1 MSIFVRLAPLPL
13 SVKGITVPAPDGTY
27 NIYINQNLVFEMQK
41 QVYIHELKHIKNN
54 DFQSDKPVAQIE
66 SKISK
71 WSNKEVDKHESS
83 CLCPVLFR

>member
-1 MSIFVRLAPLPL
+1 MGIIVRLLSLPP
-13 SVKGITVPAPDGTY
+13 STRGVTVLDQDGNY
-27 NIYINQNLVFEMQK
+27 NIYINQNLAYEMQK

-71 WSNKEVDKHESS
+71 
-83 CLCPVLFR
+83 